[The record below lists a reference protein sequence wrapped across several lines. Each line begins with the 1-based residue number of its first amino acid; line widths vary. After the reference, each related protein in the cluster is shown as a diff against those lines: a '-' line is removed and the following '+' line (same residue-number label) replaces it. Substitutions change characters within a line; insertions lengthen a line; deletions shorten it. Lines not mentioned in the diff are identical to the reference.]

1 LTLLDLDHFSQVA
14 RDYDVDQVMDGMWA
28 LHENLDVSFR
38 EAITEHAMKKW
49 EAQSL

>member
-1 LTLLDLDHFSQVA
+1 MTLLDLDHFSPA
-14 RDYDVDQVMDGMWA
+14 TRDFDVDQVMAAMWE

-38 EAITEHAMKKW
+38 AAVTEHALKKW